1 MPFQVILDPL
11 SDRKTLG
18 KAQEIVTPFLPKTP
32 AYYAHT
38 HNKETPP
45 LKASLL
51 RAKLH
56 TSLKRG
62 CRAPQT
68 IVSLLFDQ
76 NSITNFS

>member
-18 KAQEIVTPFLPKTP
+18 KAQEIVPPFLPKTP

-45 LKASLL
+45 QSLPAA
-51 RAKLH
+51 R
-56 TSLKRG
+56 
-62 CRAPQT
+62 
-68 IVSLLFDQ
+68 
-76 NSITNFS
+76 